1 MTNSHATV
9 LPGWRF
15 SLIRRATRNRARR
28 KPAIVSRCGSTPLT
42 KGCFNSSC
50 MTLSGSLYRFGTRKR
65 ELSWQNALTPAA
77 GVEELAAPFRAATP
91 LARHEPLPLIAAMK
105 IILLGTAAGGGV
117 PQWNCNCANCREA
130 RRGRG
135 GVLPRTQ
142 SSVAVSAD
150 GRRWFLLNAS
160 PDLRGQLEGFS
171 PLHPSKTRRR
181 STPIE
186 GVLVTNA
193 DLDHTLGLFLL
204 REGEK
209 LPVHATPRVRR
220 TLTRGLALDR
230 VLRAFCGVRWITPP
244 SRLAPLLCRD
254 GSPSGLRYQAVGLP
268 GKPPRFVRHGG
279 ASAPGHC
286 VGYRISDERTRGSVL
301 FLPDVAAIDD
311 RIAHLLGGC
320 DVLLFDGTFWS

>member
-1 MTNSHATV
+1 
-9 LPGWRF
+9 
-15 SLIRRATRNRARR
+15 
-28 KPAIVSRCGSTPLT
+28 
-42 KGCFNSSC
+42 
-50 MTLSGSLYRFGTRKR
+50 
-65 ELSWQNALTPAA
+65 
-77 GVEELAAPFRAATP
+77 
-91 LARHEPLPLIAAMK
+91 
-105 IILLGTAAGGGV
+105 
-117 PQWNCNCANCREA
+117 
-130 RRGRG
+130 
-135 GVLPRTQ
+135 
-142 SSVAVSAD
+142 
-150 GRRWFLLNAS
+150 
-160 PDLRGQLEGFS
+160 LRGQLEGFS

-320 DVLLFDGTFWS
+320 DVLLFDGTFWSENEMRRAGVGTAPAKKMGHLPISGPNGSLKQLAGLASVRHKIYLHLNNTNPILRHGSPEHAAVLAAGLEIGRDGRQISI